1 MRTSGTSLKLIAL
14 LAALVLA
21 AVAAGTAP
29 ANTGAFADPAGDA
42 GGGPDVTGITLS
54 DSPSGLLQFAVTA
67 RGMAVDTATNMFV
80 LLDTDRNATTGF
92 NGSEYLLRLTHDSSG
107 GVYGLD
113 QWQNNDLVTLQAP
126 SLAFTVSGD
135 TYTFSLSKTEIG
147 SPQSFNLSVYAA
159 ATDANGNVTSVD
171 RAPDSGAWI
180 YELTATPPAV
190 VKPVIAAP
198 VLTPAKPRAGKAL
211 TVSFPVTRSDTGA
224 ALATGT
230 MVCDPSVNGKVITHR
245 ESFANGTARLAFTVP
260 KTAKG
265 KVLKV
270 QVTIKLGGQSAH
282 RVVTYKVS

>member
-14 LAALVLA
+14 LAAFVLA
-21 AVAAGTAP
+21 AVGAATAGANNGT
-29 ANTGAFADPAGDA
+29 FADPAGDA
-42 GGGPDVTGITLS
+42 GNGPDVTGIALS
-54 DSPSGLLQFAVTA
+54 DSPTGLLQFAVTTP
-67 RGMAVDTATNMFV
+67 GMAVGTPTNMFV

-92 NGSEYLLRLTHDSSG
+92 NGAEYILYLTHDSTG

-113 QWQNNDLVTLQAP
+113 QWQNNDLVQLQAP
-126 SLAFTVSGD
+126 SLTFTVSGD
-135 TYTFSLSKTEIG
+135 TFTFSLSKTEIG
-147 SPQSFNLSVYAA
+147 TPQSFNLSVLAA
-159 ATDANGNVTSVD
+159 AMDAAGNVASVD

-190 VKPVIAAP
+190 VKPVIGMP
-198 VLTPAKPRAGKAL
+198 VLTPAKPKAGKTL
-211 TVSFPVTRSDTGA
+211 TVSFPVKRSDTGA
-224 ALATGT
+224 GLATGT
-230 MVCDPSVNGKVITHR
+230 MICDPSVSGKVITHR

-270 QVTIKLGGQSAH
+270 QVTIKLGNQSDH